1 MENTAR
7 LFNCNRCHK
16 QVTICSQCD
25 RGNIYCSEAC
35 SSLAR
40 IESLRRAAHRYQA
53 TIRGKH
59 NHAERQKRY
68 IKKKMTHQGSI
79 NYPSYDELLR
89 GPKEGEKQISLVI
102 SNEILCHFCEKYC
115 SPFLRIDFLQHC
127 SYETNKIRSH
137 GWPFAP

>member
-25 RGNIYCSEAC
+25 RGNIYCSETC

-40 IESLRRAAHRYQA
+40 TESLRKAAHRYQA
-53 TIRGKH
+53 TLRGKH
-59 NHAERQKRY
+59 NHARRQKRY
-68 IKKKMTHQGSI
+68 IKKKMTHHAST
-79 NYPSYDELLR
+79 NCPSYDELLH
-89 GPKEGEKQISLVI
+89 GPKEGEQQASSVI
-102 SNEILCHFCEKYC
+102 SNVVYCHFCGRFC

-127 SYETNKIRSH
+127 SYQQHKSINH
-137 GWPFAP
+137 AWPFAP